1 MKVKDCAL
9 IEPLVCKLDTPIVEA
24 AKILRDNKQRRIIV
38 VDPKEAPV
46 GIISTTD
53 INNKLVAENRNL
65 SNSAA
70 KDIMASPIYLVCDI
84 EGDLGDIFAK
94 MHEHQSFFV
103 PITKSG
109 KLFGILTYGEIL
121 HFVKEAVKNRAKE

>member
-9 IEPLVCKLDTPIVEA
+9 IEPLACKLDTPIVEA
-24 AKILRDNKQRRIIV
+24 AKTLRDNKQRRIIV
-38 VDPKEAPV
+38 VDLKHAPV

-53 INNKLVAENRNL
+53 INNKVVAENRSL
-65 SNSAA
+65 SQLVA
-70 KDIMASPIYLVCDI
+70 KDIMTSPIYLVCTVED
-84 EGDLGDIFAK
+84 DLGDIFAK

-109 KLFGILTYGEIL
+109 KLFGILTHGEIM
-121 HFVKEAVKNRAKE
+121 HVIKEAMANRTRK